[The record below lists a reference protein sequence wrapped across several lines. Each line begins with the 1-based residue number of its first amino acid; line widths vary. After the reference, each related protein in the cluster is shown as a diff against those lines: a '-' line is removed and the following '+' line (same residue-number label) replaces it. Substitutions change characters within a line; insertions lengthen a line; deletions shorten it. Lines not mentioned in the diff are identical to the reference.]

1 MESQGRLKL
10 EVQNIR
16 NNKGLIQVLLFSHK
30 QGFPDTPSEALKK
43 ITIPINN
50 HRAEY
55 TWMKIDYG
63 IYALAVIHDENTNEE
78 LDRNWVGYPQ
88 EGFGVSN
95 NPTIHWQK
103 PKFEEAVFS
112 LNKQDLTISIMMN
125 YLP

>member
-1 MESQGRLKL
+1 MKLFLLSLLFFNSSYSMESQGRLKL

-55 TWMKIDYG
+55 TWMKIDYK
-63 IYALAVIHDENTNEE
+63 AKTN
-78 LDRNWVGYPQ
+78 
-88 EGFGVSN
+88 
-95 NPTIHWQK
+95 
-103 PKFEEAVFS
+103 
-112 LNKQDLTISIMMN
+112 
-125 YLP
+125 